1 MLQLDGVGVAS
12 GGLRELIPCI
22 ARTCV
27 AVGVDG
33 IFMEVG
39 FLDMMCFSII
49 FSKISHDHI
58 GRMTDQRSSACH
70 YQRNEHA
77 VCMMSCWLNRSDM
90 SLKQCFVC
98 RCMII
103 HVKLQ
108 WMAQRNG

>member
-39 FLDMMCFSII
+39 FLDMICF
-49 FSKISHDHI
+49 
-58 GRMTDQRSSACH
+58 
-70 YQRNEHA
+70 
-77 VCMMSCWLNRSDM
+77 L
-90 SLKQCFVC
+90 
-98 RCMII
+98 
-103 HVKLQ
+103 
-108 WMAQRNG
+108 